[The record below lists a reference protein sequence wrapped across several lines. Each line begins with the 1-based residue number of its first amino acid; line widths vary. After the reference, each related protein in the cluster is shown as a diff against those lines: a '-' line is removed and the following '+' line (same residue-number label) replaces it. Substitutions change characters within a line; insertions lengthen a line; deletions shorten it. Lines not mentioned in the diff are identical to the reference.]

1 MKEDKDA
8 QSTSMFVFFFYNFLI
23 NLYTSVIYLFFLRN
37 FKNSDI
43 LIFFV
48 NFKNFLYCKIIQIT
62 NKWNKKNSCV
72 SQKIKILN
80 LNLRN
85 NPELPCHPKILRM
98 IFFTKRFTIPKK
110 TSLIPNQRTSSAR
123 NALSRVPITY
133 KFMIMRFCNRK
144 SFSGQTWQRFLLE
157 DT

>member
-62 NKWNKKNSCV
+62 NK
-72 SQKIKILN
+72 
-80 LNLRN
+80 
-85 NPELPCHPKILRM
+85 
-98 IFFTKRFTIPKK
+98 
-110 TSLIPNQRTSSAR
+110 
-123 NALSRVPITY
+123 
-133 KFMIMRFCNRK
+133 
-144 SFSGQTWQRFLLE
+144 
-157 DT
+157 